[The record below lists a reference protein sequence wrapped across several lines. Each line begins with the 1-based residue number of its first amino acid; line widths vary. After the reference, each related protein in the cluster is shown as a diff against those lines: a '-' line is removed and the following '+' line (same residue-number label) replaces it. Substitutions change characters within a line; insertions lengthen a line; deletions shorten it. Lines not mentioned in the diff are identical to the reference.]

1 MKLQGSS
8 PPPMLILIV
17 ISKKAQDIM
26 IRKLVAVLFLLL
38 ASMGRDAHASA
49 GEICLP
55 YSQGFSQIIQ
65 EIDYPT
71 IEAIEGLLAELRK
84 LPNGDISCA
93 TAKESISLKQRSGRG
108 GEVLVSVPR
117 DGPVSI
123 SGRPYRSKKTLV
135 LFDTLKKVLADLS
148 AKTPCAGVKY
158 DQFATRAYKKRTIIE
173 FDFGSQIVVIDAF
186 SNGPKDDERLY
197 VLNLIARKDSFF
209 WSR

>member
-1 MKLQGSS
+1 MA
-8 PPPMLILIV
+8 PAVPPMLIFIV
-17 ISKKAQDIM
+17 ISKKAQDTM
-26 IRKLVAVLFLLL
+26 IRKPVAVLLLLL
-38 ASMGRDAHASA
+38 ATMGRDAHASA
-49 GEICLP
+49 SEICPP
-55 YSQGFSQIIQ
+55 YSNGFPQIIQ
-65 EIDYPT
+65 ETDYPT

-93 TAKESISLKQRSGRG
+93 IAKESISLKRRSGRG
-108 GEVLVSVPR
+108 GEVLISVPQ

-123 SGRPYRSKKTLV
+123 SGRPYKSKNTLA

-186 SNGPKDDERLY
+186 SNGPRDDERLY